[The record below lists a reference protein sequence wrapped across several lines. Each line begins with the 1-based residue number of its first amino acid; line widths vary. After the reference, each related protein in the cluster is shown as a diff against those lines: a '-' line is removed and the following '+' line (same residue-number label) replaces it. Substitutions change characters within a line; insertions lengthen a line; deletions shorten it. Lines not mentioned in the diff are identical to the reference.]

1 MFQSDYRREMERL
14 TPGSEAL
21 ERLDALL
28 AGGGERAARPR
39 RRFGRRAAV
48 ALALCAALG
57 VTAVAAGPTLWQ
69 ALQVRLGAFAPYAAP
84 AEGAVVESGVEV
96 ALAGSLSDGYV
107 ARVYFSVTDPAGRLN
122 EHTNVTA
129 RLETADGPLAGG
141 AGCHVLSWD
150 AEAGRLLVEAN
161 LVGVGSGSAATLTV
175 TGLDPSYRYETGAA
189 FFPPE
194 RAQTL
199 ETEEAAEGQAV
210 LRAGQTPQASPATE
224 DFSISSMGFDG
235 EGRFHIRLAMAE
247 GFSNS
252 GLLALPY
259 NAAGEQMGS
268 TQDRVDTADGTDY
281 VIGGITPAD
290 VADMAYIR
298 VYGVYHGPEEPIQA
312 TWTLPVAL
320 EPAEERTLT
329 LDRTAGPYR
338 LDALELSPLSIALTW
353 RRTDGEVGHPGLQV
367 TLRDGAQAALEA
379 QGGAPTEGAS
389 RDFWVFAQPVELADI
404 ASITIAG
411 ETFPIN

>member
-1 MFQSDYRREMERL
+1 MFQSDYRREMDALNPSR
-14 TPGSEAL
+14 PAL

-28 AGGGERAARPR
+28 AGGGERARPR

-48 ALALCAALG
+48 ALALCAALA

-69 ALQVRLGAFAPYAAP
+69 TLQVRLGAFAPYAAP

-107 ARVYFSVTDPAGRLN
+107 ARVYFTVTDPAGRLN

-189 FFPPE
+189 FRPPE

-210 LRAGQTPQASPATE
+210 LRAGQTPQASPDTE

-252 GLLALPY
+252 GLLALP
-259 NAAGEQMGS
+259 
-268 TQDRVDTADGTDY
+268 
-281 VIGGITPAD
+281 
-290 VADMAYIR
+290 
-298 VYGVYHGPEEPIQA
+298 
-312 TWTLPVAL
+312 
-320 EPAEERTLT
+320 
-329 LDRTAGPYR
+329 
-338 LDALELSPLSIALTW
+338 
-353 RRTDGEVGHPGLQV
+353 
-367 TLRDGAQAALEA
+367 
-379 QGGAPTEGAS
+379 
-389 RDFWVFAQPVELADI
+389 
-404 ASITIAG
+404 
-411 ETFPIN
+411 